1 MESMF
6 SDVRIDPSISN
17 VVEMFM
23 LTKAYNQA
31 MISYK
36 NGGTSILPK
45 PPTAEQLSQEFSGL
59 DEFKSVSDQLVY
71 SSGKFKLLFG
81 DDADAELQA
90 KIKVVKLPGST
101 TSDAEIRSAV
111 LALIDTYFNVENW
124 DFGETFYFSELSAYI
139 HQELGKAVASV
150 VIVPYFNI
158 FGDLYLVRAV
168 PDELFFS
175 TATVDNVEVVKS
187 LSATNLKQ
195 IKGNAITK
203 SSTSSSSSSSSS
215 SSTSSG
221 SGGSG
226 GSGSGGSGY

>member
-1 MESMF
+1 
-6 SDVRIDPSISN
+6 
-17 VVEMFM
+17 MFM
-23 LTKAYNQA
+23 LTKAHYQS
-31 MISYK
+31 MLSYK
-36 NGGTSILPK
+36 NGGTSVLPK
-45 PPTAEQLSQEFSGL
+45 APTSEQLAQEFAGL

-81 DDADAELQA
+81 ADAEEELQA
-90 KIKVVKLPGST
+90 TIKVVKLPGSV

-111 LALIDTYFNVENW
+111 LQLIDQYFNVQNW

-150 VIVPYFNI
+150 VIVPKKSESI
-158 FGDLYLVRAV
+158 FGDLYQVRAAS
-168 PDELFFS
+168 DELFFS

-195 IKGNAITK
+195 IKGNAITR
-203 SSTSSSSSSSSS
+203 SSASSSSISSSSSSSSS
-215 SSTSSG
+215 GSSSSGSSG

-226 GSGSGGSGY
+226 Y